1 MDSWYC
7 LTICFLLYGFL
18 VLMRQ
23 GIALEAQRVGF
34 PFAEIRFVLVGAR
47 AMLDRRTIPINVP

>member
-1 MDSWYC
+1 
-7 LTICFLLYGFL
+7 
-18 VLMRQ
+18 MRQ